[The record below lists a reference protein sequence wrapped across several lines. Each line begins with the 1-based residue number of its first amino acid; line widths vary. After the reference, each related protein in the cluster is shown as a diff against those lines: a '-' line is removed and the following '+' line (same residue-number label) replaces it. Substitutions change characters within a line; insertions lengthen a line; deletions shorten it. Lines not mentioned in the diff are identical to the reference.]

1 MTSTLTFDLSN
12 FEDQMA
18 HYRCVKALDM
28 ALCLFRI
35 RELIYAKQYDTGE
48 KLSMIAA
55 EIMEMRVNE
64 LTD

>member
-12 FEDQMA
+12 PEDQMA

-35 RELIYAKQYDTGE
+35 RELIYSKEYNTGE

-55 EIMEMRVNE
+55 EIMEIKVSE

>member
-12 FEDQMA
+12 PEDQMA

-55 EIMEMRVNE
+55 EIMEMKVSE

>member
-1 MTSTLTFDLSN
+1 MTATLTFDLSN

-18 HYRCVKALDM
+18 HYRCVKSLDM

-48 KLSMIAA
+48 KLNLIAE
-55 EIMEMRVNE
+55 EIMDIKVSE